1 VTKQSRDIPKWC
13 DAFAFIAAALAAVS
27 AIPASAQSYP
37 VKPITIVV
45 PFPAGGA
52 TDFLARLLGQ
62 KVSESLKQPVIVVNR
77 AGATGAIGLESV
89 ARARSDGYTLI
100 LATASSLGTN
110 PAVSKVPFDPV
121 KDFTPIGLIAAEPLG
136 LAVHPSV
143 PAKNVRQLIALA
155 KAQPGQLTMA
165 SFGTGS
171 VSHLAGELFS
181 SMAGIKMLH
190 VPYKGAAPA
199 TADLIAGHV
208 ALMFNSISV
217 FVEPA
222 QAGRLRMLATCAA
235 QRTRLLPN
243 LPTIAESGVAGFE
256 AGTWHAIL
264 GPANLPPEIVKLLSS
279 ELGKALKYPDVQ
291 EKLLAISLEPQSAT
305 PEQLATTLQRDVAKW
320 KKIVAQTGIKIQ

>member
-1 VTKQSRDIPKWC
+1 MITRKP
-13 DAFAFIAAALAAVS
+13 FALIAVALASAAAL
-27 AIPASAQSYP
+27 PASGQAYP
-37 VKPITIVV
+37 AKPITIVV

-89 ARARSDGYTLI
+89 ARSRPDGYTLI

-110 PAVSKVPFDPV
+110 PAVAKVPFDPV
-121 KDFTPIGLIAAEPLG
+121 KDFTPVGMIATEPLG
-136 LAVHPSV
+136 LAVHPSL
-143 PAKNVRQLIALA
+143 PATNVRQLIAIA
-155 KAQPGQLTMA
+155 KSQPGQLTMA

-181 SMAGIKMLH
+181 SMAGIKMVH

-199 TADLIAGHV
+199 TSDLIAGHV

-222 QAGRLRMLATCAA
+222 KAGRLRMIATAAA
-235 QRTRLLPN
+235 QRTRLLPD
-243 LPTIAESGVAGFE
+243 LPTVAESGVKGFE

-264 GPANLPPEIVKLLSS
+264 GPAAMPPEIVKLLSG

-291 EKLLAISLEPQSAT
+291 EKLLAISLEPQTAT
-305 PEQLATTLQRDVAKW
+305 PEQLATTLARDVAKW
-320 KKIVAQTGIKIQ
+320 KKIVSQVGIKIE